1 MAMAHCGSDSH
12 RAGVDVIRSTEG
24 IIDGEKKIRVILM
37 CIPLRVEPVVSKKH
51 YQNVFDPRGT
61 L

>member
-1 MAMAHCGSDSH
+1 MFPSMAMAHCGSDSH
-12 RAGVDVIRSTEG
+12 RAGVDVIRSMEG

-51 YQNVFDPRGT
+51 Y
-61 L
+61 